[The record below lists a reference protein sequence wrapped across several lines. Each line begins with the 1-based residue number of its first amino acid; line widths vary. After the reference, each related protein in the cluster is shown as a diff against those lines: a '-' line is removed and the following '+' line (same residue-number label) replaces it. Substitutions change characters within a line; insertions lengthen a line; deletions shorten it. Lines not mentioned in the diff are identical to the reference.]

1 MERASKEF
9 SLYQSYSISENKEFH
24 NTFLQATFEIESL
37 SEAKLIDRR
46 LQTQMNRL
54 LYSNVITALETYLSD
69 ALFNIV
75 MSNPDLIQKVIE
87 TSPEFK
93 NQKFDL
99 SDIYKKYSSLE
110 SLASE
115 YLVNIIYHNISKV
128 SQIYKSVLGV
138 NFPKKLSP
146 IYKAITIRHDII
158 HRNGKDK
165 NGQSIILD
173 KGDVHQLL
181 QDVRAFVAEVNLQI
195 PSVVSDREN
204 A

>member
-1 MERASKEF
+1 MSRASKEF
-9 SLYQSYSISENKEFH
+9 SLYQSYSIAENKEFH

-37 SEAKLIDRR
+37 SEAKLIDRQ

-75 MSNPDLIQKVIE
+75 MSNPDLIRKVVE

-99 SDIYKKYSSLE
+99 SEIYNKYSNLE
-110 SLASE
+110 SLVAE
-115 YLVNIIYHNISKV
+115 YLVNIIYHNLSKV
-128 SQIYKSVLGV
+128 SQIYRSVLGV
-138 NFPKKLSP
+138 EFPKKLSA

-165 NGQSIILD
+165 NGQPIILE
-173 KGDVHQLL
+173 KADVHQLL
-181 QDVRAFVAEVNLQI
+181 SDIRTFVAEVNVQI
-195 PSVVSDREN
+195 PPLVSEVEN